1 MGQWTATKPSRSDEV
16 LDAVEQNRIANL
28 VRAQFDSIAPMRPT
42 KPNRSESDSPPP
54 PPTPPPCQNI
64 PLPEFQKF
72 QSLQSQAIFS
82 GSFTSQ
88 DEFVETQYYKQLD
101 SVDKQHHKQTGSGFI
116 NVDRERG
123 MDGYDLKLQ
132 NGHENGGRV
141 EEVMM
146 FKTNLATNDWIPN
159 IEDHQCS
166 MCPLRSRIGAR
177 VVRSEERERRQL

>member
-1 MGQWTATKPSRSDEV
+1 MIMGQWTATKPNRSDEV

-28 VRAQFDSIAPMRPT
+28 VRAQFDSIAPKRPT
-42 KPNRSESDSPPP
+42 KPNRSESDSPPPPP

-101 SVDKQHHKQTGSGFI
+101 SVDKQHHKTGSGFI
-116 NVDRERG
+116 NVGREG
-123 MDGYDLKLQ
+123 GVHGYDLKLQ
-132 NGHENGGRV
+132 NGHDNGGRI
-141 EEVMM
+141 EDVMM
-146 FKTNLATNDWIPN
+146 FKTNPATNDWIPSDLCVLCKA
-159 IEDHQCS
+159 ES
-166 MCPLRSRIGAR
+166 
-177 VVRSEERERRQL
+177 EREWLDRKRENECNCN

>member
-28 VRAQFDSIAPMRPT
+28 VRAQFDSIAPKRPT
-42 KPNRSESDSPPP
+42 KPNRSESDSLPP

-88 DEFVETQYYKQLD
+88 TSLWRPNTTNNWIQL
-101 SVDKQHHKQTGSGFI
+101 T
-116 NVDRERG
+116 NNTTR
-123 MDGYDLKLQ
+123 L
-132 NGHENGGRV
+132 
-141 EEVMM
+141 EVG
-146 FKTNLATNDWIPN
+146 L
-159 IEDHQCS
+159 
-166 MCPLRSRIGAR
+166 
-177 VVRSEERERRQL
+177 